1 MRLCADMAHAEC
13 RETERPAR
21 RATGHAASIAA
32 ARLLVKSQMS
42 DGRQLRR
49 IGPAELYTG
58 TGGRSSAK
66 RNYEIVQARR
76 MRMIETGHIVSDPD
90 VLGGEAHIAGHRIA
104 VSDVAIWATVQGMSP
119 QQIADA
125 FNLTLGEV
133 HAALAYYYDHQLE
146 IDRSITESDRRA
158 QDLAAKYPQGWS
170 AETVAPQ
177 TPEDS

>member
-1 MRLCADMAHAEC
+1 
-13 RETERPAR
+13 
-21 RATGHAASIAA
+21 
-32 ARLLVKSQMS
+32 
-42 DGRQLRR
+42 
-49 IGPAELYTG
+49 
-58 TGGRSSAK
+58 
-66 RNYEIVQARR
+66 

-119 QQIADA
+119 QQIAHA

-170 AETVAPQ
+170 AEPVASQ
-177 TPEDS
+177 TPRIPDERRHAGEHARPTFPVRARIS